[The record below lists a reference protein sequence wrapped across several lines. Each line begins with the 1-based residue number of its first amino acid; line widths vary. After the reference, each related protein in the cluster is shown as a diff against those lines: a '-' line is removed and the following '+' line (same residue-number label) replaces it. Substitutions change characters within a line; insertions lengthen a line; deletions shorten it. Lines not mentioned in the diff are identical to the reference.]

1 MPELTTTSGDGIDV
15 DPAAVTAIC
24 GMDADSGLA
33 ITCVYGIEPGV
44 VRTAD
49 PVADLLQRLAL
60 TRKVARLTRPDASP
74 IWIVAAAVTSLRAPL
89 ADEYAPGVQA
99 VVAVSGLTQ
108 GVTETLTQ
116 ARAALDA
123 AGGRL

>member
-1 MPELTTTSGDGIDV
+1 MPELTTTSGEVIDF

-24 GMDADSGLA
+24 DMDPDTGEAL
-33 ITCVYGIEPGV
+33 TCVYGIEPGV

-49 PVADLLQRLAL
+49 PVTDMLQRLHL
-60 TRKVARLTRPDASP
+60 TGKVAQLTRPDATP
-74 IWIVAAAVTSLRAPL
+74 IWIVGAAVTSLRAPL
-89 ADEYAPGVQA
+89 PDEYAPGVQA

-108 GVTETLTQ
+108 GVTETLAQ

-123 AGGRL
+123 AGGHL